1 MYREHNMN
9 HSDCLLH
16 DKKKSHQMSFHFLR
30 LGGWLSLA
38 ADDSTNSLW
47 LYCSLG
53 ASHLLITR
61 NRAIKKTVFKVI

>member
-1 MYREHNMN
+1 MYHEHNMN

-38 ADDSTNSLW
+38 AMIVQIPCG
-47 LYCSLG
+47 Y
-53 ASHLLITR
+53 I
-61 NRAIKKTVFKVI
+61 VV

>member
-1 MYREHNMN
+1 MYREHN
-9 HSDCLLH
+9 SDCLLH
-16 DKKKSHQMSFHFLR
+16 DNKKSHQMSFHFLR

-53 ASHLLITR
+53 ASHLLI
-61 NRAIKKTVFKVI
+61 NGNKAIKKKQFLK

>member
-9 HSDCLLH
+9 HSDSLLH
-16 DKKKSHQMSFHFLR
+16 DKKTKSSFHFLR

-61 NRAIKKTVFKVI
+61 NRAIKKNSF

>member
-1 MYREHNMN
+1 MLFV
-9 HSDCLLH
+9 C
-16 DKKKSHQMSFHFLR
+16 QMKLTEDPFLFLR

-53 ASHLLITR
+53 ASHLLITG
-61 NRAIKKTVFKVI
+61 NR